1 MGNLKERDG
10 LEHTNIMI
18 MLKRTV
24 KKVVNDVG
32 YGPRIETSG
41 LLL

>member
-1 MGNLKERDG
+1 LGNLKERDG

-32 YGPRIETSG
+32 YGPRETSG